1 MSTYTFYEMLYRG
14 FFFQLSLYNQNDEH
28 VLEILGLA
36 HQYGFQDLQV
46 SVLILIAKMN
56 PPK

>member
-1 MSTYTFYEMLYRG
+1 MLYRG
-14 FFFQLSLYNQNDEH
+14 FFFQLSLYNQNDEL

-46 SVLILIAKMN
+46 SVLILIEKMN